1 MKQQGLRFSRH
12 WVLAAALA
20 VATAMAPAAA
30 AAATYLDLG
39 STGSQG
45 EVPTKLVAGKNAGW
59 IEVSSYSFGVGKATT
74 VPNSGGAAAGKRT
87 TESMSV
93 TIAPNPTAAQT
104 LFNDA
109 TRGKTLSVVRLY
121 MMKSSPKGM
130 IPYYVVTLKNV
141 IVSSDQWTGGNSDR
155 PTENITLNYEQIEIQ
170 YNNADKTAADT
181 KSSIS
186 WNIVQNKPPS
196 GL

>member
-1 MKQQGLRFSRH
+1 
-12 WVLAAALA
+12 
-20 VATAMAPAAA
+20 
-30 AAATYLDLG
+30 
-39 STGSQG
+39 
-45 EVPTKLVAGKNAGW
+45 
-59 IEVSSYSFGVGKATT
+59 
-74 VPNSGGAAAGKRT
+74 
-87 TESMSV
+87 
-93 TIAPNPTAAQT
+93 
-104 LFNDA
+104 
-109 TRGKTLSVVRLY
+109 

-155 PTENITLNYEQIEIQ
+155 PTQNIVFNYEQIEIQ